1 LIETDLNRRSFGMAT
16 TNAFYTPAGDP
27 LLRRTISTSGAP
39 LDDQGPITGAL
50 RLLVER
56 PPSVAPA
63 PQLLESGIKVIDLFA
78 PLVRGGVFGLVAP
91 GAGVGKN
98 VVLAELCQ
106 RFATFHNGALM
117 LLARQEDRVETNE
130 LLFYLRE
137 ESGCAHR
144 MVAILSQPDDPSDR
158 RARAALVG
166 MTIAE
171 QLQRQGRNV
180 LLLIER
186 QLLDAQHGD
195 QLRSRLRAAQG
206 AITLGIYGYASSA
219 PIDET
224 TPLGKLDAQIVL
236 SRDLAKQKIWPA
248 IDPLASTS
256 QLLETRAVSPEHK
269 QAARSARELLATLA
283 LDEAQASGDRQASAR
298 RLQLFQ
304 SQPFFVAELYTA
316 TPAEF
321 VPLAETVR
329 AVAPIVQGAH
339 DTTPEEAFRFAGR
352 IEDVFARAAQM
363 ERQS

>member
-1 LIETDLNRRSFGMAT
+1 MAT

-56 PPSVAPA
+56 PPSVAPSVA
-63 PQLLESGIKVIDLFA
+63 PSPQLLESGIKVIDLFA

-206 AITLGIYGYASSA
+206 AITLRIYGYASSA

-224 TPLGKLDAQIVL
+224 PPLGKLDAQIVL

-316 TPAEF
+316 IPAEF